1 LAWVA
6 LGPPISLERPRSLY
20 EREIQPNEKKIVWY
34 KLADRLPNVTPPE
47 AKPNPRPPRARA
59 RFEQNIAAGPRD
71 TARPP
76 QLILGPAPEIT
87 PSKPI
92 PLPNIVAVAP
102 PPPPPRLVR
111 PFIPPPVQTLAP
123 EKAPALPD
131 APKPAAAPEP
141 KALALDVKAPRPVRR
156 FTPPAVPKKTLPPDP
171 APLAAAPE
179 LAAAAPEPKALALD
193 VKAPRP
199 VRRFTPPAVPKK
211 TLPPDPAPL
220 AAAPE
225 LAAAAPE
232 PKALALDVKAPR
244 PVRRFTP
251 PAVPKRTL
259 PPDPVPLAA
268 APELAAAAEPNAS
281 LPKMPKPFVAPPKN
295 PPPAETPAIAAP
307 PPAITSAAVLTPENS
322 LVIAGLNP
330 TKSVAVPTPPGSV
343 RGGFSGG
350 PKPQPKGSEGAPT
363 GALLEVP
370 SLTIQGGARQ
380 PQPPVMVARVSPTSP
395 EAMAAAL
402 RMAHV
407 AAPAPGGSTT
417 RPAVRAAD
425 VPDPR
430 MYGRQVYTMAIQAPN
445 LTSYSGSW
453 LVWFAGREQEPG
465 GAPLDMRPPLPLRV
479 VDPKY
484 IPSAADERVEGK
496 VRLWAVIGKDGH
508 ITGVALLQHL
518 DERLDRSAEEALA
531 KWLFQPAQFNGR
543 PVDVDAVFEIPFT
556 LAPKSQR

>member
-20 EREIQPNEKKIVWY
+20 EREIQPSEKKIVWY

-111 PFIPPPVQTLAP
+111 PFIPPPVQTPAP
-123 EKAPALPD
+123 EKASALPD
-131 APKPAAAPEP
+131 APKLAAAPEP

-179 LAAAAPEPKALALD
+179 LAAAAPEPK
-193 VKAPRP
+193 
-199 VRRFTPPAVPKK
+199 T
-211 TLPPDPAPL
+211 
-220 AAAPE
+220 
-225 LAAAAPE
+225 
-232 PKALALDVKAPR
+232 LALDVKAPR

-251 PAVPKRTL
+251 PAVPKRPL

-281 LPKMPKPFVAPPKN
+281 LPKMPKPFVSPPKN
-295 PPPAETPAIAAP
+295 PPPPTEIPVIAAP

-330 TKSVAVPTPPGSV
+330 TKSVEVPTPPGSV

-350 PKPQPKGSEGAPT
+350 PKPQPKGSEGAPA

-402 RMAHV
+402 RMAHG

-465 GAPLDMRPPLPLRV
+465 GAPFDMRPPLPLRV